1 MEQLVDN
8 RYRIERPLG
17 NGGMA
22 EVYLAHDDVLG
33 RDVAL
38 KVMNGRY
45 AHDDEF
51 VERFRREAQH
61 AAALSHPNIVP
72 IYDRG
77 ESETGTYYIA
87 MEYLSGGTLK
97 DRILKRGPL
106 PARTAAA
113 VAAQIAEA
121 LQVAHRKG
129 VIHRDIK
136 PHNILIT
143 DSGDIKVTDFGI
155 ARAAS
160 SSTMTRTG
168 SIMGTAHYI
177 SPEQAMGESVGPP
190 SDLYSLGVVLY
201 EMLTGELPY
210 DAETPIGIAMKH
222 VNGQLKPPIE
232 VDPSIPE
239 GINAITCRLL
249 AKDPKDR
256 YASAAELAKDL
267 DRASEG
273 MSPLSGA
280 TTRIMNQVTP
290 PMQSTRRNTR
300 ITPPNR
306 TASARTS
313 GSRRKRGILPWI
325 IALAILAL
333 LIPLG
338 WAGYNLLQNQQ
349 GSPPANAAGNN
360 NPRIS
365 VPNLSVMTLDKA
377 HKKVGKDFNIKVA
390 DRKDSEKPVD
400 TILSQKPDGGKAA
413 KGSDISV
420 TVSGKQVAGVPDVQ
434 GSTRDQAEGT
444 LKDAGF
450 KVKVEEQTSDQSQE
464 GLVTGQSPGAGE
476 KAGVGSE
483 VKITVGKGPN
493 TVAVPDLPYGAT
505 ASEAQSQLEGVGL
518 KLGNQSEA
526 PSSSVA
532 KGGVIDQS
540 PTPGTQVN
548 PGTAVDITLSSGPQQ
563 ISVPSVVGQNVEA
576 AKQTMLNAGLGYN
589 AVQVQSDQAAGTV
602 VSTDPSSGTNVDPG
616 TQVKIFYSSGPPQP
630 APQPQPT
637 PQPQPASQPAPQPVP
652 QPQPGNQAPVAGQ
665 NQGSNNKP
673 PKQNAGGDKKQG
685 NLNDKI
691 QKKVQDN
698 IDKALGKNKN

>member
-8 RYRIERPLG
+8 RYRIESPLG
-17 NGGMA
+17 SGGMA
-22 EVYLAHDDVLG
+22 DVYLAHDDVLD

-51 VERFRREAQH
+51 VERFRREAQS
-61 AAALSHPNIVP
+61 AAALSHPNIVS

-77 ESETGTYYIA
+77 ESNEAGGTYYIA

-121 LQVAHRKG
+121 LQVAHRNG

-160 SSTMTRTG
+160 SSTMTKTG
-168 SIMGTAHYI
+168 SILGTAHYI
-177 SPEQAMGESVGPP
+177 SPEQAMGEPVGPA

-210 DAETPIGIAMKH
+210 DADTPIGIAMKH
-222 VNGQLKPPIE
+222 VNGHLKPPIE

-249 AKDPKDR
+249 AKDPEDR
-256 YASAAELAKDL
+256 YGSAAELIKDL
-267 DRASEG
+267 DRASDG
-273 MSPLSGA
+273 LAPVSGA
-280 TTRIMNQVTP
+280 TTRIMHRAASTGQRTRDTRKTRVVSP
-290 PMQSTRRNTR
+290 PTRTGGARNGG
-300 ITPPNR
+300 NR
-306 TASARTS
+306 R
-313 GSRRKRGILPWI
+313 GRGILRWV
-325 IALAILAL
+325 IALVLLAL

-338 WAGYNLLQNQQ
+338 WAGYSLLQNQQ
-349 GSPPANAAGNN
+349 GNPSANSSGGNSPQVNVPDLAG
-360 NPRIS
+360 
-365 VPNLSVMTLDKA
+365 MTLGDA
-377 HKKVGKDFNIKVA
+377 RRKVGKDFNIKVG
-390 DRKDSEKPVD
+390 DKKDSEKPVD

-420 TVSGKQVAGVPDVQ
+420 TVSGKQVAGVPDV
-434 GSTRDQAEGT
+434 GGATRDQAEGT

-450 KVKVEEQTSDQSQE
+450 KVKVEEKTSDQSQE
-464 GLVTGQSPGAGE
+464 GLVMDQSPGAGE

-483 VKITVGKGPN
+483 VKITVGKGPD
-493 TVAVPDLPYGAT
+493 TVSVPDLPYGAT
-505 ASEAQSQLEGVGL
+505 PSEAQSQLEGVGL

-526 PSSSVA
+526 PSSSVT

-540 PTPGTQVN
+540 PAPGAQVK
-548 PGTAVDITLSSGPQQ
+548 PGSAVDITLSSGPQQ
-563 ISVPSVVGQNVEA
+563 ISVPGVVGQDVET

-589 AVQVQSDQAAGTV
+589 AVQIQSNEPAGTV
-602 VSTDPSSGTNVDPG
+602 VSTDPGSGTNVDPG
-616 TQVKIFYSSGPPQP
+616 TYVKISYSAGP
-630 APQPQPT
+630 
-637 PQPQPASQPAPQPVP
+637 PQPQPAQSQPA
-652 QPQPGNQAPVAGQ
+652 QPQQQSSQQPSSGSQSSQGGN
-665 NQGSNNKP
+665 NDSS
-673 PKQNAGGDKKQG
+673 KKSANGNQG

-691 QKKVQDN
+691 QKQVQDSLN
-698 IDKALGKNKN
+698 KALKKNKD

>member
-8 RYRIERPLG
+8 RYRIEKPLG

-113 VAAQIAEA
+113 VASQIAEA

-190 SDLYSLGVVLY
+190 SDLYSLGIVLY

-239 GINAITCRLL
+239 SINAITCRLL

-273 MSPLSGA
+273 LSPMSGA
-280 TTRIMNQVTP
+280 TTKLMNQVTP

-300 ITPPNR
+300 VTPTR
-306 TASARTS
+306 AASARTS
-313 GSRRKRGILPWI
+313 GSSRKRGILPWI

-349 GSPPANAAGNN
+349 GSPSANSSGGNA
-360 NPRIS
+360 PRIS
-365 VPNLSVMTLDKA
+365 VPDLSGMTLNEA
-377 HKKVGKDFNIKVA
+377 RKKVGKDFNVKVA

-400 TILSQKPDGGKAA
+400 TILSQKPDSGKAA

-434 GSTRDQAEGT
+434 GSTRDQAEST

-464 GLVTGQSPGAGE
+464 GLVTDQSPGAGE

-505 ASEAQSQLEGVGL
+505 ASEAQSQLEGAGL

-540 PTPGTQVN
+540 PVPGTQVD

-563 ISVPSVVGQNVEA
+563 ISVPDVVGQNVEA
-576 AKQTMLNAGLGYN
+576 AKQTILNAGLGYN

-602 VSTDPSSGTNVDPG
+602 VSTAPGSGANVDPG
-616 TQVKIFYSSGPPQP
+616 TYVKLSYSSGPPQP
-630 APQPQPT
+630 TPQPALAPQQPT
-637 PQPQPASQPAPQPVP
+637 PQPQPDNQT
-652 QPQPGNQAPVAGQ
+652 PGAGQ
-665 NQGSNNKP
+665 NQGKNSKP
-673 PKQNAGGDKKQG
+673 PKQNAGDKKQG
-685 NLNDKI
+685 NLNEKI